1 MCVHR
6 ICALRIR
13 PFFFAHAHTG
23 LKKFGTWL
31 QQQVNECI
39 VRQMEQKIDHC
50 WPTMLWI
57 RKSKSTTPMQGELG
71 DIPLEELVSLTTA
84 EPSLVE
90 DSIQNAKWCVTV
102 LSAMSKTLE
111 SEAFPLTRDGKRDN
125 VHYHLLMVAPSI
137 WVVLHKLSNCKRMD
151 ATVQAQSGIKQITT
165 AEAELNHAI
174 SIIEKDAPAA
184 TLTKKLKA
192 TADTL
197 KSLREGMVWCIMDVL
212 MKNITSTEALV
223 TSCLDKL
230 PMSPDDITKLCDT
243 PERLTEAEEVSLHA
257 ASQSV
262 DAFPIHTHFF
272 SNVKVAAHWTHSG
285 SFNGLRN

>member
-1 MCVHR
+1 MN
-6 ICALRIR
+6 
-13 PFFFAHAHTG
+13 
-23 LKKFGTWL
+23 KFGAWL
-31 QQQVNECI
+31 QHQVTECI
-39 VRQMEQKIDHC
+39 VRQSEQKIAHC
-50 WPTMLWI
+50 WPTILWI
-57 RKSKSTTPMQGELG
+57 RKSKSSTPMQGEFA
-71 DIPLEELVSLTTA
+71 DIPFDELVSLATT

-90 DSIQNAKWCVTV
+90 DSIQTAKWCVTV

-111 SEAFPLTRDGKRDN
+111 NEAFPLTREGKRDN
-125 VHYHLLMVAPSI
+125 VHRHLLMVAPAM

-151 ATVQAQSGIKQITT
+151 ATEQAKSGVKQITT

-192 TADTL
+192 MADTL
-197 KSLREGMVWCIMDVL
+197 KSLREGVVWGIMEVL

-230 PMSPDDITKLCDT
+230 PMSPDEITKLCET
-243 PERLTEAEEVSLHA
+243 TERLTEAEEVSLYA

-272 SNVKVAAHWTHSG
+272 QM
-285 SFNGLRN
+285 